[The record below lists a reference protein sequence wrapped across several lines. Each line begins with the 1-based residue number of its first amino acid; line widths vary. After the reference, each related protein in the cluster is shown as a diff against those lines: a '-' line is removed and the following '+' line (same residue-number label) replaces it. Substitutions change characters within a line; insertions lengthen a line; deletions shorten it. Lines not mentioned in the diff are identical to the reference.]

1 MGEPKM
7 NRSAKGGA
15 RSSLHSLDEGVLIHP
30 PHQGVCGRHG
40 TEEQCVTSGELA
52 ESPGGTG
59 VSGPIS
65 ASETASEAL
74 SVVRRLNSTYEAR
87 RKPRDRATG
96 DGSGSG
102 KTAGEDGWE
111 EKGNQMS
118 KDEGGRNSSFS
129 EKPVRSRP
137 RRLVDWI
144 NPTGAKKV
152 HSLIDK
158 VYKRKNLEMAWE
170 KVKANRGS
178 GGIDGQNLEAFET
191 QLSQQLDRLYQE
203 LKEDTYQP
211 LPVRQHPIPKRDK
224 PDEVRMLG
232 IPAIYDRVCQQA
244 LLNRLEPIFEPIF
257 DDASFG
263 YRRGRSTKDALRK
276 IWKEIQGG
284 SEWIVDADL
293 RDFFGSVDHEKLLA
307 LVGQRVADGRV
318 LRLIKAMLK
327 AGSYGKGQLCP
338 TERGTPQGG
347 VVSPALSN
355 ILLTPFDR
363 EMRLRGYQLTRFA
376 DDWVITCKSAAEARA
391 AVDAARRILK
401 QLGVELHPQKT
412 RIVHMRDGFEFLGYK
427 IKRGTRKHILPPS
440 KNRSGDREGALYA
453 YPKENSIRPFMD
465 QVRQRTK
472 RTVPLKTQELIK
484 DLNPLLR
491 GWGEYYKRA
500 HVRLLFNRLDRW
512 IIRRIWSHRHKYWRN
527 AGWKRLPERVLYG
540 EYGLVSLVWLIPSIA
555 SRKPTSS

>member
-1 MGEPKM
+1 M
-7 NRSAKGGA
+7 
-15 RSSLHSLDEGVLIHP
+15 
-30 PHQGVCGRHG
+30 
-40 TEEQCVTSGELA
+40 
-52 ESPGGTG
+52 
-59 VSGPIS
+59 
-65 ASETASEAL
+65 ASKAL
-74 SVVRRLNSTYEAR
+74 SVVGRLNITYEAW
-87 RKPRDRATG
+87 RKPCDRETG

-102 KTAGEDGWE
+102 KAADEDGWE

-178 GGIDGQNLEAFET
+178 GGIDGQTLEAFET

-224 PDEVRMLG
+224 PGEFRMLG

-257 DDASFG
+257 DAASFG

-276 IWKEIQGG
+276 IWKEIQSG

-293 RDFFGSVDHEKLLA
+293 RDFFGSVDHEKLLT
-307 LVGQRVADGRV
+307 LVAQRVADSRV

-327 AGSYGKGQLCP
+327 AGSYGKGRLFP

-347 VVSPALSN
+347 VVSPVLSN
-355 ILLTPFDR
+355 VLLTPFDQ
-363 EMRLRGYQLTRFA
+363 EMRLRGYQLTRYA
-376 DDWVITCKSAAEARA
+376 DDWVVTCKSAAEARS
-391 AVDAARRILK
+391 AVEAARRILK

-412 RIVHMRDGFEFLGYK
+412 RIVNVRYGFEFLGYK
-427 IKRGTRKHILPPS
+427 IKRGKRMLYLPES
-440 KNRSGDREGALYA
+440 KIRSHARQGALYA
-453 YPKENSIRPFMD
+453 YPKDKSIRRFMER
-465 QVRQRTK
+465 VRQRTK
-472 RTVPLKTQELIK
+472 RKNPLRTKELIAE
-484 DLNPLLR
+484 LNPLLR

-512 IIRRIWSHRHKYWRN
+512 IIHRVRSHRYKRWRN
-527 AGWKRLPERVLYG
+527 GGWKRLPERVLYG
-540 EYGLVSLVWLIPSIA
+540 EYGLVSLVWLMPSIA
-555 SRKPTSS
+555 SRKPESS